1 MIRKNAVVTFI
12 FILSLTAAASAY
24 AQAPG
29 ALPPGI
35 ANSFQPQST
44 GDSRA
49 DSLYDSG
56 KKAIYNGEWQNA
68 LNSFSQ
74 LIKMNKLVDSSLYY
88 QAYAQNKLGRRSE
101 ALTSIA
107 ELKRQYPSSPWLK
120 DAKALELEIDQ
131 ARGRTPQPEDE
142 SDCELKMLAVNSLM
156 NTDPSRAVPILEK
169 FLNGSSSNICGGKI
183 NDKALFVLSQS
194 DDPHA
199 RDLMTQIAS
208 GKVHPEMQK
217 RAINYIGVSGGE
229 GSHKEL
235 MQIYNSTSSAEAKRA
250 VINSLGISGGSAELL
265 TLAKNERDPELVK
278 KAINALGVAGARE
291 QLRQLYSSSSDP
303 SIKREILRSAIVSG
317 DTQLLENVA
326 LNDPDPKLKR
336 EAIQNMGITGGS
348 STTLMKI
355 YADNRDKD
363 VRDGVLNALFIEG
376 NAHSLIELAKQEK
389 DPEWKKRIV
398 EKLSVMGNRE
408 ATDYLMEILNK

>member
-1 MIRKNAVVTFI
+1 MITKPAILSFI
-12 FILSLTAAASAY
+12 FILALGVGTTASA
-24 AQAPG
+24 QVPDS
-29 ALPPGI
+29 LPPGI
-35 ANSFQPQST
+35 ANNFQPQST

-56 KKAIYNGEWQNA
+56 KKAIYSGEWQNA

-74 LIKMNKLVDSSLYY
+74 LIKMNKQVDSSLYY

-107 ELKRQYPSSPWLK
+107 ELKREYPRSAWLK
-120 DAKALELEIDQ
+120 DAKALEVEIDQ
-131 ARGRTPQPEDE
+131 AMGRTPQPDDQN
-142 SDCELKMLAVNSLM
+142 DCELKMLAVNSLM
-156 NTDPSRAVPILEK
+156 NTDPNRAVPILEK
-169 FLNGSSSNICGGKI
+169 FLSGSSANVCGGKI

-194 DDPHA
+194 DSPHA
-199 RDLMTQIAS
+199 RELMTQIAS

-217 RAINYIGVSGGE
+217 RAINYIGISGGE
-229 GSHKEL
+229 GSHKQL
-235 MQIYNSTSSAEAKRA
+235 MEIYNSTGNPEAKRA
-250 VINSLGISGGSAELL
+250 VINSLGISGGSTELL
-265 TLAKNERDPELVK
+265 ALAKNERDPELVR
-278 KAINALGVAGARE
+278 KAINSLGVAGARE
-291 QLRQLYSSSSDP
+291 QLRQLYSSVTDP
-303 SIKREILRSAIVSG
+303 TVKREILRSAIVSG
-317 DTQLLENVA
+317 DSQLLENVA
-326 LNDPDPKLKR
+326 LHDPDPKLKR
-336 EAIQNMGITGGS
+336 EAIQNMGVTGGS
-348 STTLMKI
+348 STTLAKI

-376 NAHSLIELAKQEK
+376 DAHSLIELAKREN